1 MDPLS
6 IILVNVGISAYNTWQ
21 NNQRNKELQL
31 KQQEFSKAVADR
43 NKQLTWRLLE
53 EGQRIAEKMEEKM
66 HEDRVRDLHTDF
78 DNLLRKLTFQTSIAT
93 WPLRTLP
100 IVMKNQSLGNIIA
113 NRNESVAMHCILTP
127 SNCPSFNL
135 QVLPEINLRL
145 EDFFNLH
152 WSTAS
157 VRPVLYY
164 GNAWKTNTCPA
175 QVEIDQLKS
184 HLQNQPTLII
194 TPFFKKNE
202 SGLVFR
208 MNIWGMGYETSND
221 IMPTDFSYKGDTYK
235 RDSDFVADE
244 DLKSTTIEEF
254 VPYLQCLISYVADQ
268 YFWNG
273 YGVGPQLP
281 SLLSSN
287 IIFTD
292 GLPYLPNYYRDA
304 YKKITDKYLSD
315 SANISFRPELCITL
329 CNSNGASASQ
339 INDVI
344 RAYSKAHEKKYNDS
358 LHSFVLQNSFDRTE
372 FSFLESLIPIL
383 GNVDL
388 VRKKENEYWEQ
399 YHHKVPLI
407 EYKDF
412 QESISYLDA
421 LTYANEHLAYI
432 PEADTFNIH
441 IRREDFSIVC
451 FFTRNEHIEHN
462 EHVGVTVFFSPIFY
476 VPKNLTNENQ
486 IEISISDLSYTKS
499 EIEKIMKKDELLAKV
514 EIVDAFAE
522 HRSQVLA
529 AMEKKLLE
537 DKANEE
543 DVMLKVKDTLDTA
556 YENVA
561 TTVGEAKDKVMPVLE
576 DVTGR
581 FKSMFG
587 KKK

>member
-6 IILVNVGISAYNTWQ
+6 IILVNVGISAYNTWK

-31 KQQEFSKAVADR
+31 KQQEFAKAVAGR

-53 EGQRIAEKMEEKM
+53 EGQRIAEKMEEEM
-66 HEDRVRDLHTDF
+66 HEDRVKDLHTDF
-78 DNLLRKLTFQTSIAT
+78 DNLLRKLTFQASIAT

-100 IVMKNQSLGNIIA
+100 IVMKNQSLGNIIV

-152 WSTAS
+152 WSTTS
-157 VRPVLYY
+157 VRPILYY

-184 HLQNQPTLII
+184 HLQNLPTLII

-208 MNIWGMGYETSND
+208 MNVWGMGYETSND
-221 IMPTDFSYKGDTYK
+221 IMPTDFSYKGDKYK

-254 VPYLQCLISYVADQ
+254 VPYLQCLICYVADQ

-281 SLLSSN
+281 SLLASN
-287 IIFTD
+287 TIFTD
-292 GLPYLPNYYRDA
+292 GLPYLPNHYNNA
-304 YKKITDKYLSD
+304 YKEITDRYLSD
-315 SANISFRPELCITL
+315 NANIFFRPERCITL
-329 CNSNGASASQ
+329 CNSNGASTSH
-339 INDVI
+339 INDII
-344 RAYSKAHEKKYNDS
+344 RAYSKVHEKKYFDS
-358 LHSFVLQNSFDRTE
+358 PQSFVLHNSFDRAD

-383 GNVDL
+383 GSEDL
-388 VRKKENEYWEQ
+388 VRKKEKEYWEH
-399 YHHKVPLI
+399 YYREIPLI
-407 EYKDF
+407 EYKGY
-412 QESISYLDA
+412 QESISYLDV
-421 LTYANEHLAYI
+421 LTYANEKLFNI
-432 PEADTFNIH
+432 PEADTFNIL
-441 IRREDFSIVC
+441 IRRDDFSIIC
-451 FFTRNEHIEHN
+451 FFMRKKHVEHN
-462 EHVGVTVFFSPIFY
+462 DQMGVTVFFSTAFY
-476 VPKNLTNENQ
+476 VPKNLANESQ
-486 IEISISDLSYTKS
+486 IEISISDLSYTTR
-499 EIEKIMKKDELLAKV
+499 EIEKIMNKDELLAKV
-514 EIVDAFAE
+514 EVADAFAE
-522 HRSQVLA
+522 NKSQVLA
-529 AMEKKLLE
+529 AIEKKFLK

-543 DVMLKVKDTLDTA
+543 DVIVKVKDTLDTA

-561 TTVGEAKDKVMPVLE
+561 TTVGEAKDIIMPALE
-576 DVTGR
+576 DMTDR